1 MRNLRGEERAVR
13 LLTSGE
19 LGGAPLSPHLGG
31 RGGGLRVL
39 LPLELRP
46 PDDERVLDLVLPGRE
61 PRLSFGFLST
71 IFMLTSLTAWTWT

>member
-31 RGGGLRVL
+31 RGGGLLVL
-39 LPLELRP
+39 LPLELLL
-46 PDDERVLDLVLPGRE
+46 PDDLVLDLVLPGRE

-71 IFMLTSLTAWTWT
+71 IFMLTSLTART

>member
-31 RGGGLRVL
+31 RGGGLLVL
-39 LPLELRP
+39 LPLELLL
-46 PDDERVLDLVLPGRE
+46 PDDLVLDLVLPGRE
-61 PRLSFGFLST
+61 LRLSFGFLST
-71 IFMLTSLTAWTWT
+71 IFMLTSLTAWT

>member
-13 LLTSGE
+13 LQTSGE

-31 RGGGLRVL
+31 RGGGLLVL
-39 LPLELRP
+39 LPLELLL
-46 PDDERVLDLVLPGRE
+46 PDDLVLDLVLPGRE

-71 IFMLTSLTAWTWT
+71 IFMLTSLTART